1 MSEKE
6 RTQPVDENEA
16 VVNEEETFEYDASLC
31 CACQKH
37 ERAEG
42 SYYCEEC
49 RTKMMKTKIKG
60 SAIFAAVLCVV
71 ISLFSIVLMGANATQ
86 MVELMEAST
95 LAEQG
100 YINAALNK
108 LSQAS
113 DANSA
118 INESDMVQSV
128 SDIFG
133 GQTLFTLGYGEH
145 VTVAKIYASGYTEMD
160 AGGYLIS
167 YVGEDVVKSEPRLM
181 TVRKYVNAYNSLV
194 ATQDKAYEL
203 LQDYSNASPEDVP
216 YDELIKQLDA
226 LKGTEG
232 IEDQYIDYYKCYVA
246 MIADKGEQAQ
256 LDYLLSMEEKYPEG
270 TLIYGPTIA
279 DCYYR
284 LGDYDKA
291 IEYADKM
298 LAKNRNYSDAYEQK
312 VMALLAKG
320 DVDGASSTC
329 DELDAV
335 ENVAGIS
342 SGDYTSYS
350 LRAMLYWYTGKY
362 DEAIKLCDE
371 GLEASDGDVEIYRN
385 QAIAYLLKGDYE
397 KANDSAQNAYK
408 FAMSYGDL
416 TLDIINT
423 AALTAGLAGDD
434 ESYDALEEYLATY
447 NMKVSSI
454 VTDCLAGKKTV
465 KDIFITDGGVIS

>member
-1 MSEKE
+1 MSDMEK
-6 RTQPVDENEA
+6 TQPVEENGAA
-16 VVNEEETFEYDASLC
+16 VNEETFEYDRTLC

-37 ERAEG
+37 ERAAG

-60 SAIFAAVLCVV
+60 SAIFAAVICVI
-71 ISLFSIVLMGANATQ
+71 ISLCSIILLGANATQ
-86 MVELMEAST
+86 MVDLLEADT
-95 LAEQG
+95 LAQSG

-108 LSQAS
+108 ISEAN
-113 DANSA
+113 DANTA
-118 INESDMVQSV
+118 INESDTVQSI

-133 GQTLFTLGYGEH
+133 GQTLFTLGYGES
-145 VTVAKIYASGYTEMD
+145 VTVARIYAIGYTEMD

-167 YVGEDVVKSEPRLM
+167 NVTEDTVKSEPRLLG
-181 TVRKYVNAYNSLV
+181 VKKYVDEYNSLV
-194 ATQDKAYEL
+194 TVQEKAYEL
-203 LQDYSNASPEDVP
+203 LQDYSNAAPEDVP
-216 YDELIKQLDA
+216 YDELIEKLDA
-226 LKGTEG
+226 LKG
-232 IEDQYIDYYKCYVA
+232 EDGVKEQYIDYYKCYVA
-246 MIADKGEQAQ
+246 MIADKDESVQ
-256 LDYLLSMEEKYPEG
+256 LEFLLSMEEKYPEG

-284 LGDYDKA
+284 LGNYDKTV
-291 IEYADKM
+291 EYANKM
-298 LAKNRNYSDAYEQK
+298 IAKNRNYSEAYEQK
-312 VMALLAKG
+312 LMALLADNK
-320 DVDGASSTC
+320 VDDATEVC

-342 SGDYTSYS
+342 SGDYTTYS

-397 KANDSAQNAYK
+397 KANSSAQSSYQ
-408 FAMSYGDL
+408 FAMSYGSL

-423 AALTAGLAGDD
+423 AALTAGLAGDT
-434 ESYDALEEYLATY
+434 ESYEALKEYLETY
-447 NMKVSSI
+447 NMEISSV

-465 KDIFITDGGVIS
+465 EEIFITDGGVIS